1 MKKYQMYIAGKW
13 EDPASG
19 EWFETLNPYTA
30 EPWALIPR
38 GTAEDA
44 ARAVQAAHRAMNVGP
59 WPKLNA
65 TQRGALMRR
74 LGDLIAANAERLAE
88 IEVGTTAS

>member
-1 MKKYQMYIAGKW
+1 MKKHQMYIAGKW

-44 ARAVQAAHRAMNVGP
+44 ARAVQAAASRDECRPMAEAQCHATRRADAQVGRP
-59 WPKLNA
+59 D
-65 TQRGALMRR
+65 RGKCGTAC
-74 LGDLIAANAERLAE
+74 GD
-88 IEVGTTAS
+88 